1 MATDLNTLTNLVVA
15 LNLRVEAMEAAIAGL
30 VAKQQYLA
38 TVTLLEESINTLQ
51 ADVTALKATVDS
63 HSTILEESE

>member
-51 ADVTALKATVDS
+51 DDVTALKATVDS